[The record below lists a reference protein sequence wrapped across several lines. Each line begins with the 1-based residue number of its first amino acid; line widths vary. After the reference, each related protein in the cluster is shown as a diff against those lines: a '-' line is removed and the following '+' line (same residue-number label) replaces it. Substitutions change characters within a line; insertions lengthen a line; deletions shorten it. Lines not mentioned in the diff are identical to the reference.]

1 MLFNQLQNETN
12 LTNSEKE
19 IARYLLN
26 QNLDLAT
33 LSAQKLGELTFTS
46 KPTVLRF
53 IKKLGYKKFNEFCY
67 DLISEQERIK
77 KSRDL
82 LKHININKDS
92 NLSDLLIKV
101 PNLYNQA
108 INRTNSLMDQE
119 NLNLIVKKL
128 NTLDYIDFYGS
139 GITEG
144 LAQIGSFKFSS
155 IGKFGGVYSN
165 VNEHYLTSI
174 HGINK
179 HGAIIISFTGGNKA
193 MINAA
198 KDLKK
203 LNIYSLGIGGLENE
217 ELKNNCSSYLTIPF
231 ENLSLGM
238 ESIVPSV
245 AINYVIDI
253 LFTSLT
259 IKNLSQN
266 VTNALKVKNL
276 RK

>member
-1 MLFNQLQNETN
+1 M
-12 LTNSEKE
+12 
-19 IARYLLN
+19 
-26 QNLDLAT
+26 
-33 LSAQKLGELTFTS
+33 
-46 KPTVLRF
+46 
-53 IKKLGYKKFNEFCY
+53 
-67 DLISEQERIK
+67 
-77 KSRDL
+77 
-82 LKHININKDS
+82 
-92 NLSDLLIKV
+92 
-101 PNLYNQA
+101 
-108 INRTNSLMDQE
+108 
-119 NLNLIVKKL
+119 
-128 NTLDYIDFYGS
+128 
-139 GITEG
+139 
-144 LAQIGSFKFSS
+144 
-155 IGKFGGVYSN
+155 
-165 VNEHYLTSI
+165 TSI